1 MVCSHVWIDGNI
13 NIKNQVLAEDLPMS
27 PVQPDLAKYER
38 ALRRYFQ
45 VAAAE
50 RTTRDREKILKI
62 LGVENPQE
70 FLGMHIPLWEAKVDE
85 LLDPTSTDM
94 LPISISHSYVNWVRG
109 AIRLMPDAA
118 RVKIFTSK
126 LKTTGLKKAV
136 IALLAKMQKNGPRD
150 FEVINVELV
159 EKVHKDTLFA
169 LKDSGGKKHQVY
181 LSRFGCLGE
190 YIYAGLPGLVGLA
203 ALPVVYHLSPQGEE
217 VLLKPKEEGVN
228 IYLDE
233 DLPVSRILKD
243 GDWWVEGAARQDAL
257 GDCIGT
263 ALRYG
268 HYVAT
273 PEKQVVMIDN
283 IEMFHLDDTDVRIF
297 EPIHEFLPKRAYP
310 DDGARRSALQDRMH
324 KAYDKAYKDQARIL
338 AEEWG
343 EIERYLIEMRRH
355 VRTYTGEVFET
366 VLARIKARV
375 FAQR

>member
-1 MVCSHVWIDGNI
+1 
-13 NIKNQVLAEDLPMS
+13 MS
-27 PVQPDLAKYER
+27 PVQADFASYER

-45 VAAAE
+45 ISAAE
-50 RTTRDREKILKI
+50 RKTKDREKILKV

-70 FLGMHIPLWEAKVDE
+70 FLGMHIPLWEAKIDE

-109 AIRLMPDAA
+109 AIRMMPDSA

-126 LKTTGLKKAV
+126 LKATGLKKA
-136 IALLAKMQKNGPRD
+136 ILQLLSRMNRTAPRD
-150 FEVINVELV
+150 FEITQVELV
-159 EKVHKDTLFA
+159 EKVHKDTLFTVR
-169 LKDSGGKKHQVY
+169 DSGGRKHRIY
-181 LSRFGCLGE
+181 LSRFGCIGE
-190 YIYAGLPGLVGLA
+190 YIYAGLPGLVGLP
-203 ALPVVYHLSPQGEE
+203 ALPVVYHQSPQGEE

-233 DLPVSRILKD
+233 GIPVSGILRE

-268 HYVAT
+268 HYVAI
-273 PEKQVVMIDN
+273 PGKQVVMIDN
-283 IEMFHLDDTDVRIF
+283 IELFHLDETDVRIF
-297 EPIHEFLPKRAYP
+297 EPICEFLPKKAHP
-310 DDGARRSALQDRMH
+310 DDPAKRTPLQNRML
-324 KAYDKAYKDQARIL
+324 KAYDLAYRDQMKVIA
-338 AEEWG
+338 AEWG

-366 VLARIKARV
+366 VLAKVRARV
-375 FAQR
+375 FAKR